1 MQFFFSNI
9 AIYAIA
15 LFITAFLLPLALT
28 VALIHRI
35 YPCRRMQMLLY
46 RMAFGYGQV
55 LLFFM
60 RPWLPVKF
68 ENRDAIMRYEPC
80 IIISNHQSM
89 LDLFLFA
96 ATKPAVFCYMIKSWP
111 LKKLFFYAPVM
122 KELGYVNVDEHTPEE
137 IDKICMERIASGV
150 SVVVFPEGTRS
161 RNGKLG
167 KFHSGAFRLAT
178 KAGVPVLPLAIKN
191 SGAVAPPGCLLLRP
205 QTILMRFLPPLYPG
219 EFLASPLP
227 HRAMLREA
235 KKRYLAYL
243 GVPTPKE

>member
-1 MQFFFSNI
+1 MKFLFSNL
-9 AIYAIA
+9 AIYSIAFFLSAILLPWALAIA
-15 LFITAFLLPLALT
+15 L
-28 VALIHRI
+28 IHHV
-35 YPCRRMQMLLY
+35 YPCRRTQMLLY
-46 RMAFGYGQV
+46 RMAFGYGQI

-60 RPWLPVKF
+60 QPWLPIKL
-68 ENRDAIMRYEPC
+68 EDRNAIVRHQPC

-96 ATKPAVFCYMIKSWP
+96 ASKPAIFCYLIKSWP

-122 KELGYVNVDEHTPEE
+122 KELGYVNVDGHTPEE
-137 IDKICMERIASGV
+137 IDKLCMERIASGV

-167 KFHSGAFRLAT
+167 KFHSGAFRLAI

-191 SGAVAPPGCLLLRP
+191 SGAVAPPGCLLLHP
-205 QTILMRFLPPLYPG
+205 QTIFMRFLPPLHPG
-219 EFLASPLP
+219 EFLAYPLP

-235 KKRYLAYL
+235 EKRYLAYL
-243 GVPTPKE
+243 GVSTPKE